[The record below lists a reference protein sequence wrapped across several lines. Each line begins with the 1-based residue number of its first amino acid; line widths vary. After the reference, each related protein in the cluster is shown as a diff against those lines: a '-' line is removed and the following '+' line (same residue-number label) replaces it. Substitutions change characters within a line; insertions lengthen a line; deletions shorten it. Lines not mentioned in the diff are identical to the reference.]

1 MDITYTAG
9 DAVRVS
15 GLRYKK
21 LDEILRSGL
30 LKPSA
35 GGGQGRGSP
44 RRFTARDL
52 LALRLAREILKAG
65 IRVRTM
71 VGALRYVQ
79 RGHGFPELHE
89 LVNVAIWTDGQEVA
103 LFDKTKKKS
112 AASSSER
119 CVSHVVDLG
128 PAAEHVRR
136 GIERIA
142 NTEAQRRKNNNGR

>member
-52 LALRLAREILKAG
+52 LALRLARQILKAG
-65 IRVRTM
+65 IRVQTM
-71 VGALRYVQ
+71 AGALRYVQ

-89 LVNVAIWTDGQEVA
+89 LVNVAIWTDGQEVV
-103 LFDKTKKKS
+103 LCDKTRKKS
-112 AASSSER
+112 APGSSER
-119 CVSHVVDLG
+119 CVSHYVDLG

-136 GIERIA
+136 GIERLA
-142 NTEAQRRKNNNGR
+142 SKQR